1 MKTNSR
7 INAVKMVLFALE
19 EVETHDCAAIAD

>member
-7 INAVKMVLFALE
+7 INAVKMVLLALE
-19 EVETHDCAAIAD
+19 EVEIHDCAAFAD